1 MRLYDPCIAVVAFI
15 TNGEV
20 VHGSGLKSDDDD
32 KSCLLNVIIQSL
44 WHLRGFRDDL
54 LKTSSHHK
62 HVGDPGAV
70 SCVVCVLCHIF
81 TELSKVSKGEG
92 EAVAPTSL
100 RMALSISFPAEKL
113 IRMGQMNDAS
123 EVLEAI
129 LRRMHDSFTYRADYL
144 AESHERNCSGSW
156 DCANDECIAHDM
168 FGADVHERM
177 ICYNCGLESRQ
188 QKYTSFLHYINACS
202 LNYAMRICPGNSFDD
217 ILKAVMMDV
226 HRTCDPDVGGCGKS
240 NHMSHTLSSS
250 PYVFTVA
257 LGWQTGNGSVRDM
270 LPHILAALGTEIDI
284 SVIYRGTSRPSKHSL
299 VSMACFYGQRYI

>member
-1 MRLYDPCIAVVAFI
+1 MHFQGTAPDRLLNIIVAFI

-250 PYVFTVA
+250 PYVFTVGLLLRPA
-257 LGWQTGNGSVRDM
+257 LYLRLLVIGFKCSVCARKRKCNPCFFSSKLQID
-270 LPHILAALGTEIDI
+270 LLFFCRKVLA
-284 SVIYRGTSRPSKHSL
+284 
-299 VSMACFYGQRYI
+299 

>member
-1 MRLYDPCIAVVAFI
+1 
-15 TNGEV
+15 
-20 VHGSGLKSDDDD
+20 
-32 KSCLLNVIIQSL
+32 
-44 WHLRGFRDDL
+44 
-54 LKTSSHHK
+54 
-62 HVGDPGAV
+62 
-70 SCVVCVLCHIF
+70 
-81 TELSKVSKGEG
+81 
-92 EAVAPTSL
+92 
-100 RMALSISFPAEKL
+100 MALSISFPAEKL

-250 PYVFTVA
+250 PYVFTVGKC
-257 LGWQTGNGSVRDM
+257 LSFIYIYISTFGVE
-270 LPHILAALGTEIDI
+270 ILTDI
-284 SVIYRGTSRPSKHSL
+284 WSCSTLKL
-299 VSMACFYGQRYI
+299 FA

>member
-1 MRLYDPCIAVVAFI
+1 HF
-15 TNGEV
+15 
-20 VHGSGLKSDDDD
+20 
-32 KSCLLNVIIQSL
+32 VI
-44 WHLRGFRDDL
+44 R
-54 LKTSSHHK
+54 LKT
-62 HVGDPGAV
+62 
-70 SCVVCVLCHIF
+70 
-81 TELSKVSKGEG
+81 LS
-92 EAVAPTSL
+92 TND
-100 RMALSISFPAEKL
+100 SFVYL
-113 IRMGQMNDAS
+113 ILFDHDQGQMNDAS

-250 PYVFTVA
+250 PFGMA
-257 LGWQTGNGSVRDM
+257 DWKWECEG
-270 LPHILAALGTEIDI
+270 HA
-284 SVIYRGTSRPSKHSL
+284 TSYFGCPWD
-299 VSMACFYGQRYI
+299 